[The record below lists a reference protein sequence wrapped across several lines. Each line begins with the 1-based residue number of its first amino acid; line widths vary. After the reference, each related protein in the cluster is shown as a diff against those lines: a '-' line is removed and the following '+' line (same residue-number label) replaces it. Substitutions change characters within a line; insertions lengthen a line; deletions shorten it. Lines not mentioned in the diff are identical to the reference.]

1 MIIVAT
7 ICSYMLAWA
16 VPIEIRNGMWRKWVQ
31 KGIWVGTT
39 SLNATAYILLA
50 GLVQAWHL
58 VFAQEWRVFAAFSII
73 GTILEIGIAT
83 AILRRKNVKN
93 LDDVANSKKDP

>member
-39 SLNATAYILLA
+39 SLNATAYVFLA

-58 VFAQEWRVFAAFSII
+58 IFTTELRVVAALSIT
-73 GTILEIGIAT
+73 GTIVEIGIAT
-83 AILRRKNVKN
+83 LVLKRRVVEK
-93 LDDVANSKKDP
+93 